1 MLEPRQPAEVVIP
14 VENRSLVTLELD
26 AEFEFVPRELD
37 PTSSDP
43 RSLGVWVELV
53 TP

>member
-1 MLEPRQPAEVVIP
+1 
-14 VENRSLVTLELD
+14 
-26 AEFEFVPRELD
+26 VPRELD